1 MLTAVYPG
9 SFDPIT
15 NGHLDIIERS
25 AKLFD
30 QLVVAVIRNPNKQ
43 SRFSMADRQQMLSE
57 AVGHLPNVRVDAFE
71 GLLVNYVHSL
81 QARIVIRGLRAISDF
96 DIEFQMA
103 ATNRSLAADI
113 ESMFMMTDT
122 RYAFLSSSLVRE
134 LAKLGGDISH
144 MVPVPVLKYF
154 APR

>member
-1 MLTAVYPG
+1 MLNAVYPG

-30 QLVVAVIRNPNKQ
+30 QLIVAVIRNPNKQ
-43 SRFSMADRQQMLSE
+43 SRFSMAERQQMLSQTL
-57 AVGHLPNVRVDAFE
+57 GQLPNVRVDAFE
-71 GLLVNYVHSL
+71 GLLVNYVRE
-81 QARIVIRGLRAISDF
+81 QGARVVVRGLRAISDF

-103 ATNRSLAADI
+103 ATNRSLASDI

-144 MVPVPVLKYF
+144 MVPAPVLQYF
-154 APR
+154 